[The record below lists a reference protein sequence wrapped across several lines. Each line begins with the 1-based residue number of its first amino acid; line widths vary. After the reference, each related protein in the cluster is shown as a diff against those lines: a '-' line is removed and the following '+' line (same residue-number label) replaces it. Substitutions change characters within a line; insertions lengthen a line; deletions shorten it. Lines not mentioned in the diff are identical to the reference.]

1 MSHLHQPGHAEVE
14 LARLGALVIIAALA
28 IMLVLPA
35 LLDLAAAS
43 H

>member
-14 LARLGALVIIAALA
+14 LARLGALIIIAALA
-28 IMLVLPA
+28 IMLALPA
-35 LLDLAAAS
+35 VLELAAAG